1 MNARFRQSPS
11 FGEKSGKKAAN
22 LPAVLKR
29 LMGYL
34 RPYRAR
40 VALSLAATVL
50 STVFTV
56 MGPRILGNVTS
67 FLTDAL
73 RMGVTPR
80 LTDVLMELIL
90 LCLLY
95 LVSWFCTRLCV
106 RTMVRVT
113 QNIICTLRNEASE
126 KLARLPLRYFD
137 NHPIGDVMSRITSDV
152 DLVSQTLQSVLTEV
166 ISAAVILVG
175 MTAMMLTISP
185 LLTLICILTLPAGAA
200 ITAFIVSKSQRFFHD
215 QSAYLGKLNAH
226 IEETFTGHSVVR
238 SFSVEEE
245 RTGEFRDLN
254 ARLYRA
260 ATRAQFASGT
270 SYPLTGIVSDIS
282 YISICVIGAL
292 GVMKGTMKIGD
303 VLALIQYS
311 TRFQD
316 PIKTL
321 SNLVNV
327 IQSALAGAERCFEF
341 FDEEEEIPDASE
353 DVPEREKAKGE
364 VRFENVSFS
373 YLPEKPLIEHF
384 DLTVPAGSSVAIV
397 GKTGAGKTTLVNLL
411 MRFYEVKEG
420 RITIDGENIRDMTR
434 HDLRKLCGMVLQDAW
449 LFDGTIRENLLYG
462 ASDPDKVT
470 EEEIHAALRTA
481 RLDHF
486 VASLPEGL
494 DTVLESNASNI
505 SAGQRQLL
513 TIARAILRKPAVLI
527 LDEATSSVDT
537 RTEQAIQ
544 MALSDV
550 MKNRTSFIIAHR
562 LSTIRHA
569 SVILVME
576 NGSIVEQGDHDTL
589 IQKKGA
595 YWRLYQS
602 QFLGKEE

>member
-1 MNARFRQSPS
+1 MNARFRQSPT
-11 FGEKSGKKAAN
+11 FGEKSDKKAVN

-40 VALSLAATVL
+40 VALSLAATVV

-56 MGPRILGNVTS
+56 MGPRILGDVTS
-67 FLTDAL
+67 FLTDAIKE
-73 RMGVTPR
+73 GITPK
-80 LTDVLMELIL
+80 LTDVLGRL
-90 LCLLY
+90 LLLVLLY
-95 LVSWFCTRLCV
+95 AVSWGATHLCV
-106 RTMVRVT
+106 RIMVKVT
-113 QNIICTLRNEASE
+113 QNIIRTLRREASE
-126 KLARLPLRYFD
+126 KIARLPLRYFD
-137 NHPIGDVMSRITSDV
+137 SHPIGDVMSRITSDV

-166 ISAAVILVG
+166 ISAAVILIG
-175 MTAMMLTISP
+175 MTVMMLLISP

-200 ITAFIVSKSQRFFHD
+200 ITGFIVSKSQRFFHD

-238 SFSVEEE
+238 AFSEEE
-245 RTGEFRDLN
+245 KRTEEFKTLN
-254 ARLYRA
+254 AGLYRA
-260 ATRAQFASGT
+260 ATHAQFASGT
-270 SYPLTGIVSDIS
+270 SYPLTGIVSDLS

-292 GVMKGTMKIGD
+292 NVMKGTMRIGD

-311 TRFQD
+311 TKFSD
-316 PIKTL
+316 PIKSL

-341 FDEEEEIPDASE
+341 FDEEEEVPDEAE
-353 DVPEREKAKGE
+353 DVPAGEKAKGE
-364 VRFENVSFS
+364 VRFEDVSFS

-384 DLTVPAGSSVAIV
+384 SLTVPAGSSVAIV

-411 MRFYEVKEG
+411 MRFYEVGAGK
-420 RITIDGENIRDMTR
+420 ITIDGKDVRDMPR
-434 HDLRKLCGMVLQDAW
+434 SELRRLCGMVLQDAW
-449 LFDGTIRENLLYG
+449 LFEGTIRENLLYG
-462 ASDPDKVT
+462 ASDPEKVT
-470 EEEIHAALRTA
+470 EEEIREALATA

-486 VASLPEGL
+486 VDSLPEGI
-494 DTVLESNASNI
+494 DTRLESNASNL

-569 SVILVME
+569 GVILVME
-576 NGSIVEQGDHDTL
+576 EGHIVEQGDHETL
-589 IQKKGA
+589 IAKQGA